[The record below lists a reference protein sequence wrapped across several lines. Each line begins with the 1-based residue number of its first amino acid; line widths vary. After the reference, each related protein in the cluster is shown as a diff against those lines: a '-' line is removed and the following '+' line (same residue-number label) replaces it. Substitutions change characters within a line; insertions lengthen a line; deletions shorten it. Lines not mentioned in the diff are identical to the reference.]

1 MASSMTYTSLLE
13 DISTY
18 AERDDSPFLAQRA
31 RFVMLAENRIAS
43 EVRGLGSMAFV
54 QSALSTGSPVIEKP
68 SRWRENIS
76 FTITL
81 ADGSK
86 KVLMPRSYQYLRAF
100 WPDQSVT
107 DEPRFYSDYDYEHF
121 FIAATPDSSYTFE
134 IAYYERPE
142 PLSDLNQTNWFTQYA
157 PQLLLYASLLEA
169 QPFLKLDGRTQQ
181 FQALY
186 DRAVQA
192 IGNESMRRMSDIT
205 QVRREG

>member
-1 MASSMTYTSLLE
+1 MASMTYSSLLE

-18 AERDDSPFLAQRA
+18 AERSDNPFLDQRA

-43 EVRGLGSMAFV
+43 EIRGLGSMSFV
-54 QSALSTGSPVIEKP
+54 QSELSTGSPILDKP
-68 SRWRENIS
+68 SRWRETIS

-86 KVLMPRSYQYLRAF
+86 KILMPREYQYLRAF
-100 WPDQSVT
+100 WPDQSAVG
-107 DEPRFYSDYDYEHF
+107 EPRFYADYDYGHF
-121 FIAATPDSSYTFE
+121 YIAATPDDDYAFE
-134 IAYYERPE
+134 LAYYERPE
-142 PLSDLNQTNWFTQYA
+142 PLSDENQTNWFTQYA